1 MELYK
6 IKNGKL
12 EKYNGGFVVI
22 DNMIYTNPP
31 EELIR
36 QAGYK
41 DLREDEQPEYDIETQ
56 YIEKVYEDTNDAI
69 LAHWEVKEIEILTE
83 GEETIWIF

>member
-12 EKYNGGFVVI
+12 KKYNGGFVVI
-22 DNMIYTNPP
+22 DNMIHTNPS
-31 EELIR
+31 EEIIR

-41 DLREDEQPEYDIETQ
+41 DLREHEQPDYDIETQ
-56 YIEKVYEDTNDAI
+56 YIESVFEDTEDAI
-69 LAHWEVKEIEILTE
+69 LVHWEVKKIETP
-83 GEETIWIF
+83 EEVID

>member
-1 MELYK
+1 VKKLYK

-12 EKYNGGFVVI
+12 KEYNGGFVVI
-22 DNMIYTNPP
+22 DNMIHTNPS

-41 DLREDEQPEYDIETQ
+41 DKIEDEQPDYDIETQ
-56 YIEKVYEDTNDAI
+56 YIEKVLEDTEDAV
-69 LAHWEVKEIEILTE
+69 LVHWEVKEIPEMV
-83 GEETIWIF
+83 EE

>member
-12 EKYNGGFVVI
+12 KKYNGGFVVI
-22 DNMIYTNPP
+22 DNMIHTNPS
-31 EELIR
+31 EEIIR

-41 DLREDEQPEYDIETQ
+41 DLREDEQFDYDIETQ
-56 YIEKVYEDTNDAI
+56 YIESVFEDTEDAI
-69 LAHWEVKEIEILTE
+69 LVHWEVKEIETP
-83 GEETIWIF
+83 EEVIA

>member
-6 IKNGKL
+6 LKNGKL
-12 EKYNGGFVVI
+12 VKYNGGFVVI
-22 DNMIYTNPP
+22 DNMIHTNPT

-41 DLREDEQPEYDIETQ
+41 PKIEDEQPDYDIETQ
-56 YIEKVYEDTNDAI
+56 YLERVLEDAEDAV
-69 LAHWEVKEIEILTE
+69 LVHWEIRDFEELTE
-83 GEETIWIF
+83 DENGGVI